1 MTGYESKTEVG
12 PTGEAAAEFA
22 EQPDPPLPPRTEP
35 GAASEDTG
43 ADEGGVRAAPDPDD
57 PEARLYTSEPLEDE
71 DGNTYVIQQQNVGP
85 GNERGGG
92 EWPDPHTPPQSPA
105 PGAAGEA

>member
-1 MTGYESKTEVG
+1 MTVYEPNTGVR
-12 PTGEAAAEFA
+12 PTGEEAAEFA
-22 EQPDPPLPPRTEP
+22 EQPDPPLPPRPDRGPAHVEDRDEP
-35 GAASEDTG
+35 GEA
-43 ADEGGVRAAPDPDD
+43 VRAAPDPDD

-92 EWPDPHTPPQSPA
+92 EWPDPRTPPQSPA
-105 PGAAGEA
+105 PGAK